1 MSAQSH
7 HPRRTRKHLLLV
19 VPQHDV
25 YIRLMMLIEEASPG
39 EYMVD
44 WAATYRFAVSL
55 VKRNAYD
62 TCLVSSRVG
71 TYTITE
77 FAEEANQLCANLPI
91 IQLNDSSDIG
101 VESAE
106 NTKLWD
112 RLETEKLSPRL
123 LCDTLRDASRTI
135 RA

>member
-1 MSAQSH
+1 
-7 HPRRTRKHLLLV
+7 
-19 VPQHDV
+19 
-25 YIRLMMLIEEASPG
+25 MLIEEASPD

-71 TYTITE
+71 TYTSSQ
-77 FAEEANQLCANLPI
+77 FAEEANQLCTNLPI
-91 IQLNDSSDIG
+91 IQLNDSSDLG
-101 VESAE
+101 VESVE

-112 RLETEKLSPRL
+112 RLETQMLSPRL
-123 LCDTLRDASRTI
+123 LCDTLRDASRAF